1 MYPFARP
8 RSTLQA
14 TMFFLFRLLNWLP
27 LPVLHNLGA
36 LAGWLNWLFSPGYRR
51 LLRDNLTQAGLSE
64 YRNEAIVAAGQML
77 FELPKIWLRP
87 QEEVMQRVAKVS
99 GQEYVDAAW
108 AAGKGIVYLTPHL
121 GCFEITAQYLASHR
135 PITVL
140 YRAPRQA
147 WLQALYEA
155 GRAANLKIAAA
166 DMSGVRALL
175 KALRSGEAIGM
186 LPDQVPGNGEGVWA
200 PFFGRPA
207 YSMTLAARMVD
218 TGASAL
224 LTYAERLPYGAGYHV
239 HFLPLSAPLA
249 GTTEEKVAQLNAEIE
264 RVIRLCPGQYL
275 WGYNRYKRPGGVA
288 PPPAQDEGSAA

>member
-1 MYPFARP
+1 M
-8 RSTLQA
+8 
-14 TMFFLFRLLNWLP
+14 MFFLFRALNCLP
-27 LPVLHNLGA
+27 LPLLHNLGA
-36 LAGWLNWLFSPGYRR
+36 LMGWLNWLLSPTYRR
-51 LLRDNLTQAGLSE
+51 LLRENLAQAGLSE
-64 YRNEAIVAAGQML
+64 YRNEAIAAAGQTL

-87 QEEVMQRVAKVS
+87 QEEVMERVAKVS

-108 AAGKGIVYLTPHL
+108 AAGKGILYLTPHL

-140 YRAPRQA
+140 YRAPKQA
-147 WLQALYEA
+147 WLQELYKA

-166 DMSGVRALL
+166 DMSGVRALI

-207 YSMTLAARMVD
+207 YSMTLAARMAD
-218 TGASAL
+218 TGASVL

-239 HFLPLSAPLA
+239 HFLPLSAPLT
-249 GTTEEKVAQLNAEIE
+249 GTTEEKVTHLNAEIE
-264 RVIRLCPGQYL
+264 RVIRECPGQYL
-275 WGYNRYKRPGGVA
+275 WGYNRYKRPAG
-288 PPPAQDEGSAA
+288 AARPDARPMQAETP

>member
-1 MYPFARP
+1 M
-8 RSTLQA
+8 
-14 TMFFLFRLLNWLP
+14 MFFLFRALNCLP
-27 LPVLHNLGA
+27 LPLLHNLGA
-36 LAGWLNWLFSPGYRR
+36 LMGWLNWLLSPTYRR
-51 LLRDNLTQAGLSE
+51 LLRENLAQAGLSE
-64 YRNEAIVAAGQML
+64 YRNDAIAAAGQTL

-87 QEEVMQRVAKVS
+87 QEEVMERVAKVS

-108 AAGKGIVYLTPHL
+108 AAGKGILYLTPHL

-140 YRAPRQA
+140 YRAPKQV
-147 WLQALYEA
+147 WLQELYKA

-166 DMSGVRALL
+166 DMSGVRALI

-207 YSMTLAARMVD
+207 YSMTLAARMAD
-218 TGASAL
+218 TGASVL

-239 HFLPLSAPLA
+239 HFLPLSAPLT
-249 GTTEEKVAQLNAEIE
+249 GTTEEKVTHLNAEIE
-264 RVIRLCPGQYL
+264 RVIRECPGQYL
-275 WGYNRYKRPGGVA
+275 WGYNRYKRPAG
-288 PPPAQDEGSAA
+288 AARPDARPMQAETP